1 MYFTNASGFLSFV
14 PSELCSTVP
23 VCGSSLSSHLIS
35 HLCHLHN
42 QAVRIVFGL
51 QKHDHVS
58 THLSRLGWL
67 SLESTIQLLAIHKKF
82 HKDQLLSV
90 VYTVWY
96 SVPISY

>member
-1 MYFTNASGFLSFV
+1 MLVDSLVLFQVNYAL
-14 PSELCSTVP
+14 P

-35 HLCHLHN
+35 LLCHLHN
-42 QAVRIVFGL
+42 QAVRVVFGL

-67 SLESTIQLLAIHKKF
+67 SLESMIQLLAIHKKF
-82 HKDQLLSV
+82 HKDQLLSRSV
-90 VYTVWY
+90 IEPVYTAWY